1 MLLNFKMLR
10 NIFISSLLAIFLISC
25 GQPDQDWSSYGMDL
39 SNQRFS
45 RVTQINK
52 TNVETLEIA
61 WQVETGVKATFKA
74 TPIVHKGI
82 MYVSLPFNN
91 VIALDA
97 KTGNEIWRYE
107 HDLKPNWKL
116 CCGPSNR
123 GVALQGK
130 QLFFG
135 TVDARLISLNIKTG
149 EKIWDINVV
158 KNNVETES
166 INDLDQ
172 SDANSNKQISGG
184 TGVGISMAP
193 VVYNGK
199 VIIGITGVGY
209 GLHVEEEGA
218 NTPLGAVVGVSGEYG
233 RSGFLAAYDIH
244 SGQKVWQFNTIPES
258 GWEGNFN
265 NFIEDGVTLNR
276 DIYHEKA
283 TLEKYPNAA
292 EFGGGSAWT
301 TPAIDKET
309 NTLFFGTGNP
319 SPQMSAETRPG
330 DNLYTVSVVALDAET
345 GKLKWY
351 YQQVPHDIWGYDVA
365 SPPVLFYAYHDGQ
378 VIPAVAQASK
388 TGWLYIIN
396 RETGALILKSE
407 AFVPQS
413 NLFAGASKE
422 GTVIYPGI
430 LGGSNWSPIS
440 INSDLNL
447 AFVSGIHAPIKYTL
461 HEKNT
466 ENGVTEYTS
475 SEPTNDPQ
483 WGLLSAIN
491 LSTGKI
497 QWQYKTPQPL
507 VGGTLSTKG
516 GLVFVGEG
524 NGNFNAIDAASGALL
539 WQTYIDA
546 GVNAPPITYV
556 IDKEQYIAVVA
567 GGNKIMGFS
576 QGDYINVYKL
586 PKAE

>member
-1 MLLNFKMLR
+1 M
-10 NIFISSLLAIFLISC
+10 
-25 GQPDQDWSSYGMDL
+25 
-39 SNQRFS
+39 
-45 RVTQINK
+45 
-52 TNVETLEIA
+52 
-61 WQVETGVKATFKA
+61 
-74 TPIVHKGI
+74 
-82 MYVSLPFNN
+82 
-91 VIALDA
+91 
-97 KTGNEIWRYE
+97 
-107 HDLKPNWKL
+107 
-116 CCGPSNR
+116 
-123 GVALQGK
+123 
-130 QLFFG
+130 
-135 TVDARLISLNIKTG
+135 
-149 EKIWDINVV
+149 
-158 KNNVETES
+158 
-166 INDLDQ
+166 
-172 SDANSNKQISGG
+172 
-184 TGVGISMAP
+184 
-193 VVYNGK
+193 
-199 VIIGITGVGY
+199 
-209 GLHVEEEGA
+209 
-218 NTPLGAVVGVSGEYG
+218 GAVVGVSGEYG